1 MRNDGDGPEPDTLP
15 DTLPDDQPG
24 ARPEDRA
31 ENRAD
36 TRAGERPVEALLPSP
51 HGPQPLPKDDPDAPP
66 SEEERRGAAALRE
79 ALQATEEPT
88 SYPKG
93 SGPGPRLREK
103 SEEARW
109 LAAHLRL
116 PSANDSLGEVRARG
130 LARAAREALLSR
142 RAQAKHRDG
151 GWRQLGRALSGTG
164 GLLAAA
170 AVLLIVSWGLLDQG
184 LRLRQGLLRPMPRA
198 TTALLL
204 RGSLQRNESPT
215 QRLDLMMQ
223 ERLQQLR
230 AAPLRGRGTVLASRV
245 YPSSLMLAAGP
256 APAPPPADE
265 AGR

>member
-1 MRNDGDGPEPDTLP
+1 MHDDSDGKASGDGAGGRPVPDKLV
-15 DTLPDDQPG
+15 G
-24 ARPEDRA
+24 
-31 ENRAD
+31 
-36 TRAGERPVEALLPSP
+36 GERPGLLPSP
-51 HGPQPLPKDDPDAPP
+51 HGPLPLPKDDPDAPP

-79 ALQATEEPT
+79 ALAATEAPA

-93 SGPGPRLREK
+93 SGPAPRLGER

-116 PSANDSLGEVRARG
+116 PSGDDSLGEVRARG
-130 LARAAREALLSR
+130 IARAAREAVLGR
-142 RAQAKHRDG
+142 RAQVKRRPG

-184 LRLRQGLLRPMPRA
+184 LRLRQGLLQPMPRA

-230 AAPLRGRGTVLASRV
+230 TAPLRRGGTVLASRV
-245 YPSSLMLAAGP
+245 YPSSWLLAALP
-256 APAPPPADE
+256 AAQAVE
-265 AGR
+265 ARR

>member
-1 MRNDGDGPEPDTLP
+1 MRNDGDGRE
-15 DTLPDDQPG
+15 PG
-24 ARPEDRA
+24 ARPTKQPGSQPGSQPESRP
-31 ENRAD
+31 
-36 TRAGERPVEALLPSP
+36 GERPAEGLLPSP
-51 HGPQPLPKDDPDAPP
+51 PSPPHLPKEDPDAPP
-66 SEEERRGAAALRE
+66 TEEERRGAAALRE
-79 ALQATEEPT
+79 ALLSTEEPT

-93 SGPGPRLREK
+93 SGPTPRLREK

-116 PSANDSLGEVRARG
+116 PSVNDSLGEVRARG

-142 RAQAKHRDG
+142 RAQAKPRDG

-184 LRLRQGLLRPMPRA
+184 LRLRQGLLQPMPRA

-230 AAPLRGRGTVLASRV
+230 AAPLRSGGAVLASRV
-245 YPSSLMLAAGP
+245 YPSSLMLAA
-256 APAPPPADE
+256 APE

>member
-1 MRNDGDGPEPDTLP
+1 MESPMANDGDGPESGDR
-15 DTLPDDQPG
+15 PG
-24 ARPEDRA
+24 GRPVSDKLA
-31 ENRAD
+31 G
-36 TRAGERPVEALLPSP
+36 GERPGLLPSP
-51 HGPQPLPKDDPDAPP
+51 HGPLHLPKDDPDAPP

-79 ALQATEEPT
+79 ALSATEEPA

-93 SGPGPRLREK
+93 SGPAPRLRER

-116 PSANDSLGEVRARG
+116 PSSNDSLGEVRARG
-130 LARAAREALLSR
+130 ISRAAREAVLSR
-142 RAQAKHRDG
+142 RAGVKRRDS

-170 AVLLIVSWGLLDQG
+170 AVLLVVSWGLLDQG

-230 AAPLRGRGTVLASRV
+230 AAPVRSGGTVLASRV
-245 YPSSLMLAAGP
+245 YPSSLLWAALP
-256 APAPPPADE
+256 ARPGE